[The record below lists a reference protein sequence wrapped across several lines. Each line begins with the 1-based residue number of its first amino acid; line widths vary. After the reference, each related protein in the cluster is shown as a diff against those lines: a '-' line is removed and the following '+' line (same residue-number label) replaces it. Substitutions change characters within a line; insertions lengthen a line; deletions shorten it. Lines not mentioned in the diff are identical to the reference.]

1 MANTKNLKTVSWS
14 DPLEWSGESSKS
26 SPESDPKC
34 SLTIDANAERELL
47 LRRSGDLT
55 GPFSDEVL
63 LSLGVCEFNKLTFGI
78 PKDQVTPYLIIEVET
93 LGHLSS
99 SLTQA

>member
-1 MANTKNLKTVSWS
+1 MPKTKNSKSVSWS

-26 SPESDPKC
+26 SSESDPKC
-34 SLTIDANAERELL
+34 SPLKDANAERELL

-78 PKDQVTPYLIIEVET
+78 PKDQVTPMGGASKAAVYDFTPI
-93 LGHLSS
+93 
-99 SLTQA
+99 